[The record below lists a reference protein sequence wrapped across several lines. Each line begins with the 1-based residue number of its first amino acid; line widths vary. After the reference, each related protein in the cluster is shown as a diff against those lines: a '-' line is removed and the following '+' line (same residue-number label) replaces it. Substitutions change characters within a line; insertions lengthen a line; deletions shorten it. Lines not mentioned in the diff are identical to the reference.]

1 MGYTDDGDFDF
12 EYTANN
18 TFAQV
23 HMDPAKYLFIRGS
36 VGSGKSSGC
45 ILHCFLNALEQ
56 PPGID
61 GVRRSKYAVLRASY
75 PNLKSTTID
84 SWIND
89 WFGPL
94 INVVY
99 DIPIRG
105 EILMDHPDG
114 KTKVEMKLIFLAL
127 DREEDVN
134 KLQSLQC
141 NGAHLNEAAEIPRGV
156 FQMLKSRVNRY
167 PRMRTLD
174 KIHPDYRD
182 QYKPFLNKF
191 GKLGAYKPFIIHDY
205 NSIATE
211 HWLYKIAEEEKPDKH
226 AFYTQPPALLMCPK
240 SEGFVEDAEGNW
252 YKFNPE
258 ADNLENLNEDYYI
271 DQCQG
276 ADPDWI
282 SVFVL
287 NNYGSLRAGKPV
299 YKMYNDKIHY
309 SDKPYEVK
317 KGLPIIVGVDT
328 GLTPAAAFMQLTT
341 TGELVVF
348 DEIVTEDTSIHEFAY
363 DHLWPLIRN
372 KYKGFRF
379 EFYVDPENK
388 RGQTDKKTAKDIMI
402 KSGLPVSL
410 GKTNN
415 PAQRFES
422 VVFFLRK
429 VSGFRLTPDVPVL
442 RKGFIS
448 EFKFEKVST
457 TVQGT
462 KWKEKPEKNIYSHIH
477 EALQYGA
484 MEFVE
489 GKIFRKNV
497 MKKQNYTGP
506 ADSTAGY

>member
-1 MGYTDDGDFDF
+1 MSHEDF
-12 EYTANN
+12 EFDYTAND

-23 HMDPAKYLFIRGS
+23 HQSDGKYLFIRGS

-45 ILHCFLNALEQ
+45 ILHCFLNAMAQ
-56 PPGID
+56 APGLD
-61 GVRRSKYAVLRASY
+61 GVRRSRYAILRASY

-84 SWIND
+84 SWVTD

-94 INVVY
+94 INIVY
-99 DIPIRG
+99 DTPIRG

-114 KTKVEMKLIFLAL
+114 KTTIEMKLVFIAL

-134 KLQSLQC
+134 KLQSLQVT
-141 NGAHLNEAAEIPRGV
+141 GAHLNEAAEIPRGV
-156 FQMLKSRVNRY
+156 FQMLKSRIDRY
-167 PRMRTLD
+167 PKVRSLD
-174 KIHPDYRD
+174 KIHPDYRE

-205 NSIATE
+205 NSVATD

-226 AFYTQPPALLMCPK
+226 RFWVQPPALLMCNK
-240 SEGFVEDAEGNW
+240 SEGFVADADQNW

-258 ADNLENLNEDYYI
+258 ADNLENLTEDYYV

-299 YKMYNDKIHY
+299 YKMYIDKVHFKDEY
-309 SDKPYEVK
+309 YEPS
-317 KGLPIIVGVDT
+317 KGIPIIVGLDT
-328 GLTPAAAFMQLTT
+328 GLTPAAAFMQFTSS
-341 TGELVVF
+341 GELVVF
-348 DEIVTEDTSIHEFAY
+348 DELVTEDTSIHEFAY
-363 DHLWPLIRN
+363 DILWPHIRN
-372 KYKGFRF
+372 NYKGYRF
-379 EFYVDPENK
+379 EMFVDPENK
-388 RGQTDKKTAKDIMI
+388 RGQTDKKTAKDILI
-402 KSGLPVSL
+402 KAGFPVEL

-415 PAQRFES
+415 QAQKFES

-429 VSGFRLTPDVPVL
+429 QGGFRLTPNCPVL

-448 EFKFEKVST
+448 EFKYEKVST

-484 MEFVE
+484 LEFVE
-489 GKIFRKNV
+489 GKMFRKNV
-497 MKKQNYTGP
+497 ARGQTHTGP
-506 ADSTAGY
+506 ADSKAGY

>member
-1 MGYTDDGDFDF
+1 MAHDDFSF
-12 EYTANN
+12 EYVANN

-23 HMDPAKYLFIRGS
+23 HMDDAKYLFIRGS

-45 ILHCFLNALEQ
+45 ILHCFLNALKQ
-56 PPGID
+56 PPGLD

-105 EILMDHPDG
+105 EIKLDHPDG
-114 KTKVEMKLIFLAL
+114 KTKVEMKLVFLAL

-134 KLQSLQC
+134 KLQSLQLT
-141 NGAHLNEAAEIPRGV
+141 GAHLNETAEIPRGV
-156 FQMLKSRVNRY
+156 HQMLKSRINRY
-167 PRMRTLD
+167 PKLRTID
-174 KIHPDYRD
+174 QIHPDYREEF
-182 QYKPFLNKF
+182 KPHLNKY
-191 GKLGAYKPFIIHDY
+191 GKIGAYQPFIICDY

-211 HWLYKIAEEEKPDKH
+211 HWLYKIAEEEMPDNH
-226 AFYTQPPALLMCPK
+226 SFYTQPPALLMCSK
-240 SEGFVEDAEGNW
+240 HDGFVEDAEGNW
-252 YKFNPE
+252 YKFNPL
-258 ADNLENLNEDYYI
+258 ADNLENLSEDYYI

-299 YKMYNDKIHY
+299 YKMYQDRVHF
-309 SDKPYEVK
+309 SDKEYEVK
-317 KGLPIIVGVDT
+317 KGIPIVVGVDT
-328 GLTPAAAFMQLTT
+328 GLTPAAAFMQLTS

-348 DEIVTEDTSIHEFAY
+348 DEIVTEDCSIHEFVE
-363 DHLWPLIRN
+363 DHVWPLIRN
-372 KYKGFRF
+372 KYKGHRI

-402 KSGLPVSL
+402 KGGLPVSL
-410 GKTNN
+410 AKTNN
-415 PAQRFES
+415 VAQRFES

-429 VSGFRLTPDVPVL
+429 LKGFRLHNCPIL

-462 KWKEKPEKNIYSHIH
+462 KWKEKPEKNIYSHVH

-497 MKKQNYTGP
+497 ARKQLHTTP